1 MKITCIPDLIQK
13 LQEWKGRLIAYVG
26 GSGVS
31 LFSNNVAANAK
42 QVAEAAATN
51 PDVTLANL
59 ISLGGLIVIAGRL
72 AFDIYVHFDKK
83 RQQQEPSNL

>member
-1 MKITCIPDLIQK
+1 MKMLIPDLLQK
-13 LQEWKGRLIAYVG
+13 YQEWKGRLIAYVG

-42 QVAEAAATN
+42 QIAESTVHN

-59 ISLGGLIVIAGRL
+59 VSLGGLVVIFARL
-72 AFDIYVHFDKK
+72 VFDIYVHFDGK
-83 RQQQEPSNL
+83 RRKPKENLK